1 MSLIA
6 WNIRANTYY
15 ISDQQGFTHIRLS
28 AEIFFRL
35 RVTQNI
41 FFVSKSH
48 LLEYVRFLTLVWL
61 KIMELYTKEFD
72 FYIRRQKPW
81 VSLLK

>member
-15 ISDQQGFTHIRLS
+15 IRNQQDFTHVRLS
-28 AEIFFRL
+28 AEIFFCL

-48 LLEYVRFLTLVWL
+48 LLEYVCLLTLVWL
-61 KIMELYTKEFD
+61 KIMEVYTKEFD
-72 FYIRRQKPW
+72 FYIRRQKPL

>member
-6 WNIRANTYY
+6 WNIWANYYY
-15 ISDQQGFTHIRLS
+15 IRNQQGFTHRLS

-48 LLEYVRFLTLVWL
+48 LLEYVCLLTLVWL
-61 KIMELYTKEFD
+61 KIMEVYTKEFD
-72 FYIRRQKPW
+72 FYIRRQKPL

>member
-1 MSLIA
+1 MSG
-6 WNIRANTYY
+6 
-15 ISDQQGFTHIRLS
+15 QQGFTHIRLS

-48 LLEYVRFLTLVWL
+48 LLEYVCLLTLVWL
-61 KIMELYTKEFD
+61 KIMEVYTKEFD
-72 FYIRRQKPW
+72 IYIRRQKPL

>member
-6 WNIRANTYY
+6 WNIRANYCY
-15 ISDQQGFTHIRLS
+15 ISNQQGFTHRLS
-28 AEIFFRL
+28 AEIFFHL

-48 LLEYVRFLTLVWL
+48 LLEYVCLLTLVWL
-61 KIMELYTKEFD
+61 KIMEVYTKEFD
-72 FYIRRQKPW
+72 FYIRRQKPL

>member
-6 WNIRANTYY
+6 WIWANYCY
-15 ISDQQGFTHIRLS
+15 ISNQQGFTQRLS

-35 RVTQNI
+35 QVTQNI

-48 LLEYVRFLTLVWL
+48 LLEYVCLLTLVKREW
-61 KIMELYTKEFD
+61 
-72 FYIRRQKPW
+72 
-81 VSLLK
+81 SLLLSFDWKLIYGSLY

>member
-6 WNIRANTYY
+6 RNIRANTYY
-15 ISDQQGFTHIRLS
+15 MSDQQGFTHIRLS

-48 LLEYVRFLTLVWL
+48 LLEYVCLLTLVWL
-61 KIMELYTKEFD
+61 RIMEVYTKEFD
-72 FYIRRQKPW
+72 IYIRRQKPL

>member
-35 RVTQNI
+35 QLTKYI
-41 FFVSKSH
+41 IAFVSRSNH
-48 LLEYVRFLTLVWL
+48 ALMRVRMFVMTV
-61 KIMELYTKEFD
+61 I
-72 FYIRRQKPW
+72 
-81 VSLLK
+81 